1 MRRSLLLDNEVKRIS
16 FDSNGSHLAAACSC
30 GDVLVYD
37 TSQCPAIACV
47 LPGPRECTF
56 DVAWGVCPQTH
67 ARILV
72 SASHDHTCGY
82 WLHGCLAGAPS
93 SVSSASSSHTSK
105 AVAFTSD
112 TILDS
117 MPRRRA
123 RSPSLDPKSK
133 KPRLAPTFGCDDFTI
148 VWQFTTCNASHD
160 SDLATWISFDTQ
172 DSCRVERAFQE
183 WNTLKDNPQD
193 GGGKIHVER
202 CSRVYEIDFSRMLQT
217 SMQTRTIRKLRRFPL
232 SASSQSHDSASQQ
245 SEDSSKLRAK
255 VVQLEDEL
263 QSWKQRDVQH
273 NSRIAELLAQLAVEE
288 EKVSGLKVNDTSA
301 KYMAEIEIWR
311 RLALLAYL
319 I

>member
-1 MRRSLLLDNEVKRIS
+1 MRDAQQCVKVSDGKKTHWTSSDDGLIAIYDIRTWKELQIINTRNDQAVPVLDNEVKRIS

-232 SASSQSHDSASQQ
+232 SAAAAEGGYPPPPGAAPGHSHLPNASSHGA
-245 SEDSSKLRAK
+245 
-255 VVQLEDEL
+255 
-263 QSWKQRDVQH
+263 
-273 NSRIAELLAQLAVEE
+273 AVLTLCCHI
-288 EKVSGLKVNDTSA
+288 LKT
-301 KYMAEIEIWR
+301 
-311 RLALLAYL
+311 
-319 I
+319 